1 MQKELL
7 AEIKE
12 LKTAISTLI
21 GTSDLLPEE
30 QFSKE
35 ALDKAAKQFQKL
47 SIERGEWVSDS
58 DITKYIKNAHY
69 RAGAFIIREFNFTN
83 YFKSGRTF
91 FFNKKDLIALAKELK
106 ERNVNLGRY
115 MEYIDDQVRFKKSLA
130 NAAEN
135 NKDKKNKRKSFKIP
149 ADLKDFNTS
158 PVKMPSADIIR
169 EDIKRLKE
177 EFFQYKLSDYVDIYK
192 DNYAMMKHI
201 YWFEKYLE
209 PGLKKRCRK
218 WCEDFNYANHA
229 LEEVTKKKETFIP
242 VQKED
247 MIQL

>member
-35 ALDKAAKQFQKL
+35 ALAKAAKQFQKL
-47 SIERGEWVSDS
+47 SIEKGEWVSDS

-69 RAGAFIIREFNFTN
+69 RAGVFIIREFNFTN

-130 NAAEN
+130 IAADN
-135 NKDKKNKRKSFKIP
+135 NKGKSKKKSFKIP

-229 LEEVTKKKETFIP
+229 IEEVTKKKEIFIP
-242 VQKED
+242 VQEED